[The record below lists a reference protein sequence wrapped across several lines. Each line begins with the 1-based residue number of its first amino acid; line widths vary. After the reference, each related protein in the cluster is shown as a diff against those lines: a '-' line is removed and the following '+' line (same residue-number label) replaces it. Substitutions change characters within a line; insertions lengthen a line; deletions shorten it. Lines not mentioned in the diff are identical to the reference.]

1 MIYFLIGEVEL
12 LEKNFV
18 VINNNNVGYQ
28 IKISD
33 ATHKKILDLISN
45 DRKKKIKFYTFMTIK
60 DEIIFLYG
68 FLSREELEIFNQ
80 LLSVSGIGPKAAMNI
95 LANITHEN
103 ILSAIA
109 NENINLL
116 SSVPGIGKKTAQR
129 LILELK
135 DKINKL
141 DLNISADNKNFLEA
155 QEALFSLGYSQSDII
170 KITTQIKNQN
180 QNLST
185 EEIIKQALKLFAIK
199 K

>member
-135 DKINKL
+135 DKINKF

-170 KITTQIKNQN
+170 KVTTQIKNQN
-180 QNLST
+180 QNLTT

>member
-18 VINNNNVGYQ
+18 VINNNDIGYQ

-180 QNLST
+180 QNLTT

>member
-18 VINNNNVGYQ
+18 VINNNNVGCQ

-60 DEIIFLYG
+60 DEIVFLYG

>member
-1 MIYFLIGEVEL
+1 
-12 LEKNFV
+12 
-18 VINNNNVGYQ
+18 
-28 IKISD
+28 
-33 ATHKKILDLISN
+33 
-45 DRKKKIKFYTFMTIK
+45 
-60 DEIIFLYG
+60 
-68 FLSREELEIFNQ
+68 
-80 LLSVSGIGPKAAMNI
+80 MNI

-170 KITTQIKNQN
+170 KITTQVKNQN
-180 QNLST
+180 QNLTT

>member
-1 MIYFLIGEVEL
+1 
-12 LEKNFV
+12 
-18 VINNNNVGYQ
+18 
-28 IKISD
+28 
-33 ATHKKILDLISN
+33 
-45 DRKKKIKFYTFMTIK
+45 MTIK

-80 LLSVSGIGPKAAMNI
+80 LLNVSGIGSKAAMNI

-135 DKINKL
+135 DKINKF

>member
-18 VINNNNVGYQ
+18 VINNNNIGYQ

-116 SSVPGIGKKTAQR
+116 SSVPGIGQKTAQR

-170 KITTQIKNQN
+170 KITTQVKNQN
-180 QNLST
+180 QNLTT

>member
-18 VINNNNVGYQ
+18 VINNNNIGYQ

-60 DEIIFLYG
+60 DEIISLYG

-155 QEALFSLGYSQSDII
+155 QEAHFSLGYSQSDII

>member
-1 MIYFLIGEVEL
+1 M
-12 LEKNFV
+12 
-18 VINNNNVGYQ
+18 
-28 IKISD
+28 
-33 ATHKKILDLISN
+33 
-45 DRKKKIKFYTFMTIK
+45 
-60 DEIIFLYG
+60 YG

-80 LLSVSGIGPKAAMNI
+80 LLNVSGIGSKAAMNI

-170 KITTQIKNQN
+170 KVTTQIKNQN
-180 QNLST
+180 QNLTT

>member
-18 VINNNNVGYQ
+18 VINNNNIGYQ

-180 QNLST
+180 QNLTT

>member
-18 VINNNNVGYQ
+18 VINNNNIGYQ

-116 SSVPGIGKKTAQR
+116 SSVPGIGQKTAQR

-141 DLNISADNKNFLEA
+141 DLNISADNKNFFES

-170 KITTQIKNQN
+170 KITTQVKNQN
-180 QNLST
+180 QNLTT

>member
-18 VINNNNVGYQ
+18 VINNNDIGYQ

-33 ATHKKILDLISN
+33 ATHNKILDLISS

-141 DLNISADNKNFLEA
+141 DLNISADNKNFFEA

-170 KITTQIKNQN
+170 KITTQVKNQN
-180 QNLST
+180 QNLTT

>member
-18 VINNNNVGYQ
+18 VINNNNIGYQ

-33 ATHKKILDLISN
+33 ATHKKILDLISS

-170 KITTQIKNQN
+170 KVTTQIKNQN
-180 QNLST
+180 QNLTT

>member
-18 VINNNNVGYQ
+18 VINNNNIGYQ

-45 DRKKKIKFYTFMTIK
+45 DRKKKIKFYTFITIK

-180 QNLST
+180 QNLTT

>member
-80 LLSVSGIGPKAAMNI
+80 LLNVSGIGSKAAMNI

>member
-18 VINNNNVGYQ
+18 VINNNNIGYQ

-33 ATHKKILDLISN
+33 ATHKKILDLISH

-103 ILSAIA
+103 ILSAIV

-170 KITTQIKNQN
+170 KITTQVKNQN
-180 QNLST
+180 QNLTT

>member
-18 VINNNNVGYQ
+18 VINNNDIGYQ

-45 DRKKKIKFYTFMTIK
+45 DRKKKIKFYTFMTLK

-180 QNLST
+180 QNLAT

>member
-18 VINNNNVGYQ
+18 VINNNNIGYQ

-45 DRKKKIKFYTFMTIK
+45 DRKKKIKFYTFITIK

-170 KITTQIKNQN
+170 KVTTQIKNQN
-180 QNLST
+180 QNLTT

>member
-18 VINNNNVGYQ
+18 VINNNNIGYQ

-33 ATHKKILDLISN
+33 ATHKKILDFISN
-45 DRKKKIKFYTFMTIK
+45 DRKKKIKVYTFMTLK

-141 DLNISADNKNFLEA
+141 DLNISIDNKNFLEA

-180 QNLST
+180 QNLTT

>member
-1 MIYFLIGEVEL
+1 MIYFLIGEVDL

-18 VINNNNVGYQ
+18 VINNCDVGYQ

>member
-18 VINNNNVGYQ
+18 VINNNNIGYQ

-170 KITTQIKNQN
+170 KVTTQIKNQN
-180 QNLST
+180 QNLTT

>member
-18 VINNNNVGYQ
+18 VINNNNIGYQ

-141 DLNISADNKNFLEA
+141 DLNISADNKNCF
-155 QEALFSLGYSQSDII
+155 
-170 KITTQIKNQN
+170 
-180 QNLST
+180 
-185 EEIIKQALKLFAIK
+185 
-199 K
+199 

>member
-1 MIYFLIGEVEL
+1 MIYFLIGEVDL

-18 VINNNNVGYQ
+18 VINNNNIGYQ

-170 KITTQIKNQN
+170 KVTTQIKNQN
-180 QNLST
+180 QNLTT

>member
-18 VINNNNVGYQ
+18 VINNNNIGYQ

-141 DLNISADNKNFLEA
+141 DLNISADNKNFFEA

-170 KITTQIKNQN
+170 KVTTQIKNQN

>member
-18 VINNNNVGYQ
+18 VINNNNIGYQ
-28 IKISD
+28 IKVSD

-170 KITTQIKNQN
+170 KVTTQIKNQN
-180 QNLST
+180 QNLTT

>member
-18 VINNNNVGYQ
+18 VINNNNIGYQ

-33 ATHKKILDLISN
+33 ATHNKILDLISS

-141 DLNISADNKNFLEA
+141 DLNISADNKNFFEA

-180 QNLST
+180 QNLTT

>member
-18 VINNNNVGYQ
+18 VINNNNIGYQ

-170 KITTQIKNQN
+170 KITTQVKNQN
-180 QNLST
+180 QNLTT

>member
-135 DKINKL
+135 DKINKF

-180 QNLST
+180 QNLTT

>member
-18 VINNNNVGYQ
+18 VINNNNIGYQ

-170 KITTQIKNQN
+170 KIMTQIKNQN
-180 QNLST
+180 QNLTT
-185 EEIIKQALKLFAIK
+185 EEIIRQALKLFAIK

>member
-80 LLSVSGIGPKAAMNI
+80 LLNVSGIGSKAAMNI

-135 DKINKL
+135 DKINKF

>member
-18 VINNNNVGYQ
+18 VINNHDVGYQ

-60 DEIIFLYG
+60 DEIVFLYG

-103 ILSAIA
+103 ILSAIV

-180 QNLST
+180 QNLTT
-185 EEIIKQALKLFAIK
+185 EEIIKQALKLFAMK

>member
-1 MIYFLIGEVEL
+1 M
-12 LEKNFV
+12 
-18 VINNNNVGYQ
+18 
-28 IKISD
+28 
-33 ATHKKILDLISN
+33 
-45 DRKKKIKFYTFMTIK
+45 
-60 DEIIFLYG
+60 
-68 FLSREELEIFNQ
+68 
-80 LLSVSGIGPKAAMNI
+80 
-95 LANITHEN
+95 
-103 ILSAIA
+103 
-109 NENINLL
+109 L

-170 KITTQIKNQN
+170 KIMTQIKNQN
-180 QNLST
+180 QNLTT

>member
-18 VINNNNVGYQ
+18 VINNNNIGYQ

-33 ATHKKILDLISN
+33 ATHKKILDLISH
-45 DRKKKIKFYTFMTIK
+45 DRKKKIQFYTFMTIK

-141 DLNISADNKNFLEA
+141 DLNISADNRNFFEA

-180 QNLST
+180 QNLTT

>member
-18 VINNNNVGYQ
+18 VINNNNIGYQ

-33 ATHKKILDLISN
+33 ATHKKILDLISH

-103 ILSAIA
+103 ILSAIV

-135 DKINKL
+135 DKINKF
-141 DLNISADNKNFLEA
+141 DLNISADNKNFFEA

-170 KITTQIKNQN
+170 KVTTQIKNQN
-180 QNLST
+180 QNLTT